1 MKHPVRLLP
10 LAALALVAA
19 GCSAVNPITT
29 QDAYDASDG
38 ISIEFGDVTG
48 LNLLVITEEVDS
60 PAVLIGSFYN
70 SGSEDVQ
77 VAASIDGTG
86 IVTVDVP
93 AGAVVKLGGEEGEAH
108 ITGTSTAAPGSLQEI
123 TVQTEEAGQ
132 VTESVPVLD
141 GTLAEYAV
149 ELDSL

>member
-38 ISIEFGDVTG
+38 FSIEFGDVTG
-48 LNLLVITEEVDS
+48 LNLIVITEELGS
-60 PAVLIGSFYN
+60 PAVLIGSLYN
-70 SGSEDVQ
+70 SGDEDVQ
-77 VAASIDGTG
+77 VAASIDGEG

-93 AGAVVKLGGEEGEAH
+93 AGTLVKLGGEEGEAH

-123 TVQTEEAGQ
+123 TVQTDEAGH
-132 VTESVPVLD
+132 VAEFVPVLD
-141 GTLAEYAV
+141 GTLPEYAV

>member
-48 LNLLVITEEVDS
+48 LNLLVITEEFDS

-70 SGSEDVQ
+70 SGAEDVQ

-132 VTESVPVLD
+132 VTEFVPVLD
-141 GTLAEYAV
+141 GTLVEYAV